1 MRLILA
7 QIGKNETVDFAS
19 KEIARLIK
27 AMDKNTVF
35 EIRRYEQ
42 KDNSLKNV
50 LWLGFDGSVEASKD
64 DHIYIKVEN
73 GQGIIGGSNERSVLF
88 SSYRFMT
95 ELGCRFLYPGKDGE
109 KIPQKAL
116 DYSDLTVDVD
126 ETPSYRHRGICI
138 EGSVSYEVV
147 LNTIEWLPKVAMNSY
162 YSQFFIPATFFKRYY
177 GESLTDADVAAM
189 METLE
194 EEITKRGLVYHAIG
208 HGWSSAPYGFYATGW
223 EKYTG
228 EISDEMRSSLALI
241 KGERKFWNDMPISTQ
256 LCNSS
261 PKVQETVTDFV
272 VDYLKK
278 HRNIDYLAF
287 GLGDGG
293 RNHCECEECIKKRP
307 SDHQVTLLN
316 ILDKKL
322 EAAGIDTKLA
332 LSAYADTLYAPSVE
346 RLNKSDRFLLKFCPI
361 ARSFAHSYDE
371 IDLDNLPET
380 KPFVYNEDMPRNTG
394 ELNVA
399 FWKKWLDIYDG
410 DTAVFDYQLMWN
422 HHTDPGYYSVA
433 KLISRD
439 IKDLGRIGLNGMLSC
454 QLLRSAFPNGL
465 PQYTMAKTLWNKELS
480 FEEIKDEYFITA
492 YGENAKIVEDYLS
505 ALSDITC
512 PAFVIGETKLTKE
525 EVTERYTHLKE
536 TVSKFKAEYIEKY
549 KGTSDHWDYLYAHS
563 LLVPIFA
570 DVYIAR
576 YNGDEDAVKRYGN
589 EFKVKLKEL
598 QPSIDTVC
606 DDVTLIFDVLS
617 KYLNRHKPSIQQ

>member
-7 QIGKNETVDFAS
+7 QIGKNETIDFAS

-27 AMDKNTVF
+27 AMDKNSIF

-42 KDNSLKNV
+42 KDTSLENV
-50 LWLGFDGSVEASKD
+50 LWIGLDGSVEVSTD

-73 GQGIIGGSNERSVLF
+73 GQGIISGSNERSVLF
-88 SSYRFMT
+88 SAYRFMT
-95 ELGCRFLYPGKDGE
+95 ELGCRFLYPGKEGE

-116 DYSDLTVDVD
+116 DCADLTVDVD
-126 ETPSYRHRGICI
+126 EVPSYRHRGIII
-138 EGSVSYEVV
+138 EGSVSYEIV
-147 LNTIEWLPKVAMNSY
+147 LNTIEWLPKVAMNTY

-189 METLE
+189 METIE
-194 EEITKRGLVYHAIG
+194 EEVAKRNLVYHAVG
-208 HGWSSAPYGFYATGW
+208 HGWSSAPYGFVATGW
-223 EKYTG
+223 DKYTG
-228 EISDEMRSSLALI
+228 EISDEMRSALALF
-241 KGERKFWNDMPISTQ
+241 KGERIFCNDMPMSTQ
-256 LCNSS
+256 LCNSN
-261 PKVQETVTDFV
+261 PKVQEKVTDFA

-287 GLGDGG
+287 SLGDGG

-307 SDHQVTLLN
+307 SDHLVTLLN

-322 EAAGIDTKLA
+322 EAAGLDTKIDLA
-332 LSAYADTLYAPSVE
+332 AYADTLYAPKVE

-410 DTAVFDYQLMWN
+410 DTCVFDYQLIWN
-422 HHTDPGYYSVA
+422 HHADQGYYHVA

-439 IKDLGRIGLNGMLSC
+439 IKAFDKIRLNGMMSC
-454 QLLRSAFPNGL
+454 QTMRAAFPTGL

-480 FEEIKDEYFITA
+480 LEEIKDEYLVTA
-492 YGENAKIVEDYLS
+492 FNEKAALVQEYLEK
-505 ALSDITC
+505 LSDLTC
-512 PAFVIGETKLTKE
+512 LPFVIGETKLTAE
-525 EVTERYTHLKE
+525 EVKERYTLLKE
-536 TVSKFKAEYIEKY
+536 TALNFRKEYLEELKD
-549 KGTSDHWDYLYAHS
+549 TSDDWKFLYVHS
-563 LLVPIFA
+563 FLVPIFA
-570 DVYIAR
+570 DVFMAR
-576 YNGDEDAVKRYGN
+576 YDGDEEAVKKYSL
-589 EFKVKLKEL
+589 EFKEKLKEFK
-598 QPSIDTVC
+598 PIIDSVC
-606 DDVTLIFDVLS
+606 DDVGLNFSIIG
-617 KYLNRHKPSIQQ
+617 KYLKRHTPANQ